1 MKYSKDTRD
10 IFLEEWRC
18 DMWILSRINQ
28 TARATLSYAVT
39 RIKGRLGSACF
50 VGLEA
55 PESARELR
63 TTRTEPI
70 CPAGILL
77 TRYQPLLNCIHVLES
92 SVLPDTSSN
101 WDSRKN
107 RRTNV
112 VIQYFR
118 VLIIS
123 NILYLGQ
130 KYYRSPVLKI
140 YQCKCGIHLRCAKI
154 LPDKYI

>member
-1 MKYSKDTRD
+1 MS
-10 IFLEEWRC
+10 F
-18 DMWILSRINQ
+18 SRIINNREVFDEILERYTGYISRR
-28 TARATLSYAVT
+28 TALRYVDTIAYQSNCEGYIVLRVT

-123 NILYLGQ
+123 NILYL
-130 KYYRSPVLKI
+130 RT
-140 YQCKCGIHLRCAKI
+140 KI
-154 LPDKYI
+154 LQKSCFENLSM